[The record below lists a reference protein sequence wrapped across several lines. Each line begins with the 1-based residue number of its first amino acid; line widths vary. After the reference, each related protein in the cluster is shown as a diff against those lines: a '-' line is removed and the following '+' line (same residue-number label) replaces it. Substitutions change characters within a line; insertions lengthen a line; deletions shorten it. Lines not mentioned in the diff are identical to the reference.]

1 MRDLRVSILKLG
13 ILWQACKQNQLIQIK
28 GRPHQS
34 VGGRLYEFGVKKN
47 WFLTVKK
54 VVSV

>member
-1 MRDLRVSILKLG
+1 MEFQTQFFPGPTKVLG
-13 ILWQACKQNQLIQIK
+13 AGFN
-28 GRPHQS
+28 
-34 VGGRLYEFGVKKN
+34 EFGVKKN

>member
-1 MRDLRVSILKLG
+1 MEVQTPFFSG
-13 ILWQACKQNQLIQIK
+13 
-28 GRPHQS
+28 
-34 VGGRLYEFGVKKN
+34 LYEFGVKKN

>member
-1 MRDLRVSILKLG
+1 MVNPDLKTG
-13 ILWQACKQNQLIQIK
+13 
-28 GRPHQS
+28 
-34 VGGRLYEFGVKKN
+34 LYEFGVKKN